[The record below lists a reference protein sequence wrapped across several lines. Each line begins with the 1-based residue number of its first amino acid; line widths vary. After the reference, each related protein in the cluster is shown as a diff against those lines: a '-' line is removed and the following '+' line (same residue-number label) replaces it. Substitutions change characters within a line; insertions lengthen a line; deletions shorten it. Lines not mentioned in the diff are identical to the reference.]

1 MKKERGKLQIGVPYA
16 GGTSHLFRGAQSSSV
31 KWFVNPWKDIAV
43 TWVDIILFSP
53 REEGVFLTIED
64 RDFQWFVELWKG
76 GLCLGTLLVRLA
88 PGCTIAISKS
98 RGLSGLHIEISFLP
112 CDNSSVGWVA
122 LQVSYPHAVVTWWSR
137 LLPPWGAT
145 ISARGASGLL
155 WQPVWEGQAPAFKCF
170 GMEGHTSL
178 PHTAHWPELVT
189 WHRLTWC
196 APLGWERLDPQG
208 LLIVSDKFPLF
219 SSAQNPFEGS
229 SLVFR
234 RNPASLI

>member
-1 MKKERGKLQIGVPYA
+1 MKKERGKLQTGVPYA
-16 GGTSHLFRGAQSSSV
+16 GRTSHLFRGAQSSSV
-31 KWFVNPWKDIAV
+31 KWFVNPWKDIAM
-43 TWVDIILFSP
+43 TWVYIILFSP

-145 ISARGASGLL
+145 VSARGLL
-155 WQPVWEGQAPAFKCF
+155 GCCGNQCGRVKHQLLNA
-170 GMEGHTSL
+170 
-178 PHTAHWPELVT
+178 
-189 WHRLTWC
+189 
-196 APLGWERLDPQG
+196 LGWKVTRHFHTQPIG
-208 LLIVSDKFPLF
+208 
-219 SSAQNPFEGS
+219 
-229 SLVFR
+229 
-234 RNPASLI
+234 RNCSHGAA